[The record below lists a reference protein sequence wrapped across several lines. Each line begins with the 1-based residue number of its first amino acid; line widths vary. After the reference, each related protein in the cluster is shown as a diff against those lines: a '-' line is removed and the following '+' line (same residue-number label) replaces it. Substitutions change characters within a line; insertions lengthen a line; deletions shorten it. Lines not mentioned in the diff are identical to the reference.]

1 MNTNKYVLNMQQ
13 VSVSS
18 KRGKNILSIDNFAVR
33 PGELVAVLG
42 LNGAG
47 KSTLLRTINLLQPYC
62 GEMQLFGQDI
72 RKANKTLLRRRSAL
86 VFQETLLLDDNVF
99 NNVARVLKFRGT
111 PTHKIKQK
119 VHTAL
124 ATFGCDHLAHRSAR
138 SLSGG
143 EAKRVCIACG
153 LVADSELL
161 LLDEPSA
168 SLDVGI
174 RAQIIEKIRQWAEA
188 RQSAVILVSHNF
200 TDILHFAERAIALF
214 DGCIV
219 QDDKLEML
227 IRRPANEQLAR
238 LVGMDNIIPCQ
249 VKRDSCGS
257 LIKLANGI
265 EFLYPGEL
273 KTPITACCLSGD
285 AFYLNDQN
293 SSVSPELES
302 VTIEGS
308 VERILQG
315 IGICTIRVKV
325 GEQILIARLPRNRIS
340 CNIYHHQMIKLT
352 FNPTN
357 AHFV

>member
-1 MNTNKYVLNMQQ
+1 MQQ
-13 VSVSS
+13 VSVPN
-18 KRGKNILSIDNFAVR
+18 KRGKNVLSIEKFAVR
-33 PGELVAVLG
+33 PGELVAILG
-42 LNGAG
+42 PNGAG
-47 KSTLLRTINLLQPYC
+47 KSTLLRTINLLQKYN
-62 GEMQLFGQDI
+62 GEMQLFGQDV
-72 RKANKTLLRRRSAL
+72 RNTNKTLLRRRSAL

-174 RAQIIEKIRQWAEA
+174 RAQVIEKIRQWAEA
-188 RQSAVILVSHNF
+188 RESAVILVSHNF

-214 DGCIV
+214 NGCIV
-219 QDDKLEML
+219 QDDKLEVL
-227 IRRPANEQLAR
+227 IRQPANEQLAR

-249 VKRDSCGS
+249 VKQDYGGCW
-257 LIKLANGI
+257 IKLANSI
-265 EFLYPGEL
+265 EFLYPGKV

-285 AFYLNDQN
+285 VFDLHDK
-293 SSVSPELES
+293 SSTVSPKPEV
-302 VTIEGS
+302 VTIEGW

-315 IGICTIRVKV
+315 IGTSTLRVKV
-325 GEQILIARLPRNRIS
+325 GEQTLIARLPRNHIS
-340 CNIYHHQMIKLT
+340 GNVHLHEIIKLT
-352 FNPTN
+352 FNPTD